1 MVQGPTQGA
10 RNANSTGKGNGRGKG
25 KNAAQDQ
32 FNEAGGASNDNA
44 NRTMTIA
51 EAQAAV
57 ERALP
62 TFDGG
67 SFKLGREDITPTP
80 AQKKIMHEARN
91 KDMVFVNGKAGTGKT
106 LFSTYMALEALAQG
120 KIDRICLAT
129 PAVTADEEIGFLPG
143 DLNEKMMPH
152 VRPMVETIDELI
164 GKPLRERL
172 MQAGVLEIAPH
183 AFNRGRTYKYSFYLL
198 DECQNASAR
207 QLRTSFTR
215 IGKGST
221 FIYMGD
227 DAQNDRTDQKRTAFT
242 AYMERFSNPAYDRE
256 IGQVQVPK
264 TDCKRHPLILKM
276 MERGDDLPIPELE
289 GHKEQ
294 ANTAGQVI
302 REATP
307 APKP

>member
-1 MVQGPTQGA
+1 MVQGQTQGS
-10 RNANSTGKGNGRGKG
+10 RDTKSSGKGGGRGKG
-25 KNAAQDQ
+25 ANAQTQ

-62 TFDGG
+62 AFDGG
-67 SFKLGREDITPTP
+67 SFKLGREEITPTQ
-80 AQKKIMHEARN
+80 AQKKIRHEAQH
-91 KDMVFVNGKAGTGKT
+91 KDIIFVNGKAGTGKT
-106 LFSTYMALEALAQG
+106 LFSTYTALEALAKG
-120 KIDRICLAT
+120 EIDRICLAT

-164 GKPLRERL
+164 GKQLRERL

-183 AFNRGRTYKYSFYLL
+183 AFNRGRTYKYTYYLL

-242 AYMERFSNPAYDRE
+242 AYMERFSNPAYERE
-256 IGQVQVPK
+256 IGQVQIPK

-294 ANTAGQVI
+294 NNTLGAVI
-302 REATP
+302 RESAP
-307 APKP
+307 APQP